1 MNLWEQLR
9 DWLLLIALLL
19 ASVVVM
25 ATQNEP
31 LVRAVRAE
39 TMEWT
44 ARIESGFAWMG
55 RYVRAVEENDA
66 LRQRNIELSSEVARS
81 RAVRTQNEE
90 LRRLLSLHDS
100 TRASMVP
107 ARIVT
112 KDITRQ
118 RNWITLDVGRAD
130 SVTAGMPVIHEAGIV
145 GKVVLVS
152 EHYARVM
159 PFLNTDFRVPATILP
174 IGAEGIVRWEGDRL
188 DRLRLQHVVKTE
200 PVELGQEVVTSSH
213 SDIFPPGQRIGTIDS
228 VTVRPGRN
236 EFSISLRP
244 AVELYRVNHAFV
256 IRAIPTP
263 EKDSL
268 EAASIP

>member
-9 DWLLLIALLL
+9 DWLLLVALLL
-19 ASVVVM
+19 AALVLM
-25 ATQNEP
+25 ATQNRP

-44 ARIESGFAWMG
+44 ARIESSFAWVG
-55 RYVRAVEENDA
+55 RYVRAVDENDA
-66 LRQRNIELSSEVARS
+66 LRRRNIELSSEVARS

-90 LRRLLSLHDS
+90 LRRLLALRDS
-100 TRASMVP
+100 SRGAFVS

-118 RNWITLDVGRAD
+118 RNWITLDVGAAD
-130 SVTAGMPVIHEAGIV
+130 SVAAGMPVIHETGII

-159 PFLNTDFRVPATILP
+159 PYLNTDFRVPATILP

-188 DRLRLQHVVKTE
+188 DRLLLEHVVKTE
-200 PVELGQEVVTSSH
+200 PVAAGQAVVTSAH
-213 SDIFPPGQRIGTIDS
+213 SDIFPAGRRIGTIDS
-228 VTVRPGRN
+228 VAVRPGRN
-236 EFSISLRP
+236 EFRIFLRP
-244 AVELYRVNHAFV
+244 SVELYRVNHAFV
-256 IRAIPTP
+256 LRSLPP
-263 EKDSL
+263 EEQQRL
-268 EAASIP
+268 EAEPIP